1 MSELSSPDVGK
12 ECSLLASVSSLDAKR
27 VGLGHPTGSPST
39 DSVGGAVEKGL
50 DFAAR

>member
-1 MSELSSPDVGK
+1 MSELNSPDVGK
-12 ECSLLASVSSLDAKR
+12 ECSLLASVSSLDAKS

-39 DSVGGAVEKGL
+39 DSVGGAVGECL